1 MTIYRKI
8 LNISINS
15 GGGTVGKKKKNNS
28 VLVIVE
34 SPAKAKTINKFLGKN
49 YKVEASMGHVID
61 LPKSQLGV
69 DIENDFEPKYIT
81 IRGKGKTL
89 NKLKKAAKKSEKVLL
104 ATDPDREGEAISWH
118 LSRALKLDN
127 DKNRIAF
134 NEITQNAIQNALEDP
149 RKIDDRLVNAQQA
162 RRLLDRLVGYKLSP
176 LLWKKVR
183 KGLSAGRVQSVA
195 VKIICNR
202 EEEIEAFEPEEY
214 WSLTALLN
222 RNKSDKDADKNNFEA
237 DLHRINN
244 EKFKI
249 SSEEEVTKVIS
260 EIQEHKMK
268 VSKIKERKRRR
279 NPKPPFT
286 TSTLQQR
293 ASSKL
298 GYSAKKT
305 MFIAQQLYEGINL
318 GESGTIGLISYIRT
332 DSTRISSQA
341 RNEATKYISNEFGD
355 KYLPKKSKKYK
366 KGDSAQDAHEAIRP
380 TSTLRKPSKMKKYL
394 TKDQYRLYRLIWER
408 FVASQ
413 MKPAVYKNI
422 TVNITAG
429 QKYKFRFSGSRVL
442 FPGFMR
448 VLSSKQKKDDIIPE
462 FEEGEELNIKELKPE
477 QHFTKPP
484 SRYTEASLVKTL
496 EEKGIGRPS
505 TYAPT
510 LSTIISRNYVEK
522 EGKSFTPTKLGK
534 IVNEL
539 LSEYFPDVTDIDFTA
554 QMENRLDNV
563 EEGEEEWRELLSDF
577 YFPFEE
583 RLKEAQNNM
592 KKVNFEEETDEVC
605 EKCGSPMVVKYGRYG
620 KFLACSGYPD
630 CKNTKPYLIKTG
642 VDCPECDDGE
652 LVQRKSKKG
661 RKFYGCTNYPD
672 CNFMVWN
679 KPVNKKCPDCNG
691 MMVEKH
697 TRKKGKF
704 YKCINKECKK
714 EVDIE

>member
-1 MTIYRKI
+1 
-8 LNISINS
+8 
-15 GGGTVGKKKKNNS
+15 VGKKKKNK

-34 SPAKAKTINKFLGKN
+34 SPAKAKTINKFLGKE

-69 DIENDFEPKYIT
+69 DIENDFDPKYIT

-89 NKLKKAAKKSEKVLL
+89 SKLKKAAKKSKKVLL

-118 LSRALKLDN
+118 LSRALKLD
-127 DKNRIAF
+127 DGKNRIAF
-134 NEITQNAIQNALEDP
+134 NEITENAIQSALEKP
-149 RKIDDRLVNAQQA
+149 RDIDDRLVNAQQA
-162 RRLLDRLVGYKLSP
+162 RRVLDRLVGYKLSP

-202 EEEIEAFEPEEY
+202 EEKIEAFDPEEY
-214 WSLTALLN
+214 WSLTALLKKEDEKTN
-222 RNKSDKDADKNNFEA
+222 ELEA
-237 DLHRINN
+237 DLYRINN
-244 EKFKI
+244 NKFKI
-249 SSEEEVTKVIS
+249 ESEKEVNKIIGEIKDKVL
-260 EIQEHKMK
+260 QVK
-268 VSKIKERKRRR
+268 KIKDRKRKR
-279 NPKPPFT
+279 NPKSPFT

-298 GYSAKKT
+298 GFSAKKT
-305 MFIAQQLYEGINL
+305 MFVAQQLYEGINL
-318 GESGTIGLISYIRT
+318 GKSGTIGLISYIRS
-332 DSTRISSQA
+332 DSTRISKEA
-341 RNEATKYISNEFGD
+341 KNEAAKYIKQEFGD
-355 KYLPKKSKKYK
+355 KYLPANSKKYK
-366 KGDSAQDAHEAIRP
+366 NDGSSQDAHEAIRP
-380 TSTLRKPSKMKKYL
+380 TSTYRKPDEMKKHL
-394 TKDQYRLYRLIWER
+394 TKDQFRLYRLIWER
-408 FVASQ
+408 FAASQ
-413 MKPAVYKNI
+413 MKAAVYK
-422 TVNITAG
+422 TVTVHITAG
-429 QKYKFRFSGSRVL
+429 KKYKFKLSGSRVL

-448 VLSSKQKKDDIIPE
+448 VLSSKQKEDDILPD
-462 FEEGEELNIKELKPE
+462 FEEGEKLNLQKLKPE

-496 EEKGIGRPS
+496 EERGIGRPS

-510 LSTIISRNYVEK
+510 LSTIISRDYVEK
-522 EGKSFTPTKLGK
+522 ERKSFKPTKLGI
-534 IVNEL
+534 IVNDL
-539 LSEYFPDVTDIDFTA
+539 LSDYFPDVTDVDFTA
-554 QMENRLDNV
+554 QMEDRLDRV
-563 EEGEEEWRELLSDF
+563 EEGEEEWRELLADY
-577 YFPFEE
+577 YFPFKE
-583 RLKEAQNNM
+583 RLDEAMENM
-592 KKVNFEEETDEVC
+592 ERVNFVEETDEVC

-642 VDCPECDDGE
+642 VDCPECDGGE

-679 KPVNKKCPDCNG
+679 KPVSKECPDCNG
-691 MMVEKH
+691 MMVEKQ

-714 EVDIE
+714 EIEMDS